1 MARFKMVGLDIN
13 SSPLQHRTWIVNNS
27 PDYDQVLFT
36 GLKSGENPLI
46 DVHAYSIPDGYVA
59 DFNLPKANSWKE
71 TGKVLPQSVPNSH
84 VAIIDGYVYLF
95 GGQLTDKIF
104 RATLNNPTDFV
115 DTGAT
120 LPTSLYDGQ
129 LAIVDGYVY
138 IFGGN
143 DGYTTSRIYSASIN
157 DPLTWITNGTSS
169 LPDDLQSSQLI
180 IVNNYIYLF
189 GGKTKYGTVS
199 NIFRAATS
207 DPLTWINTGSTLPV
221 QLCESQVAIIDDM
234 IYLFGGKTYDNTPTK
249 LIYIAYVTDP
259 LTWYEFSFLPEKVYG
274 GQYFSIG
281 DKGYLITPVAIDNLP
296 RASST
301 RIFRC
306 DLSSPG
312 QWIDLGK
319 FVPGEVSQSQFAII
333 YDIVYLFGGSGSTA
347 IFACDYDVKYRFTS
361 NDAISYGNI
370 TRTLYDSSPT
380 LDLFKVLSYAP
391 WRAKYGA

>member
-13 SSPLQHRTWIVNNS
+13 SNPLQYRTWIVNDS
-27 PDYDQVLFT
+27 PDYGQFFFT
-36 GLKSGENPLI
+36 GLKSGESPLI
-46 DVHAYSIPDGYVA
+46 DVHAYSVPDGYVV
-59 DFNLPKANSWKE
+59 DFNLPKPNSWKE
-71 TGKVLPQSVPNSH
+71 TKKVLPQSLPNSH

-104 RATLNNPTDFV
+104 RATLNNPTDFI

-120 LPTSLYDGQ
+120 LPTPLYDGQ
-129 LAIVDGYVY
+129 LAIINEYVY

-143 DGYTTSRIYSASIN
+143 DGYTTNKIYSASISN
-157 DPLTWITNGTSS
+157 PLIWSTNGTST
-169 LPDDLQSSQLI
+169 LPSKLQSSQLAVI
-180 IVNNYIYLF
+180 DNYIYLF
-189 GGKTKYGTVS
+189 GGRTEYGIIS
-199 NIFRAATS
+199 NIFRASVS
-207 DPLTWINTGSTLPV
+207 DPLLWIDTGATLPLS
-221 QLCESQVAIIDDM
+221 LCESNVAVIGDRV
-234 IYLFGGKTYDNTPTK
+234 YLFGGKHNESPVK
-249 LIYIAYVTDP
+249 SIYTAWNIDP
-259 LTWYEFSFLPEKVYG
+259 LSWFDFSFLPEKAYG

-281 DKGYLITPVAIDNLP
+281 DKGYLITPVAIDNAP

-319 FVPGEVSQSQFAII
+319 FVPGEVSKSQFAII

-347 IFACDYDVKYRFTS
+347 IFACDYDVKYLFTS
-361 NDAISYGNI
+361 TDAVSYGNV
-370 TRTLYDSSPT
+370 TRTLYNSSPI
-380 LDLFKVLSYAP
+380 LDLFKVLTYAP